1 MSDKIF
7 TILEAYTK
15 GAEALDAAGVTDAA
29 RDSKTLL
36 ALAMDVSETR
46 MITEQKSPVAPDR
59 LAVYRRMIERRASG
73 EPLQHITGNTEFMGL
88 PFKVRPGVLIPR
100 QETEIMVE
108 RALEVIRAEAWSKA
122 AAPAKVLDLCCGSG
136 VIGISVAKLAVSG
149 DGKPADV
156 EVTCSDIS
164 TDCIY
169 LAHTN
174 AELNGVDRAMR
185 FVRGDL
191 VMPFAGKEDDPDDA
205 SIRFRMVCCNPP
217 YIPTEVIGTL
227 QREVRDHDPTI
238 ALDGGYDG
246 LDFYRRIAVEVP
258 EVMESGGILLLEIG
272 SEQKDAVTGILKESG
287 AFDRVECIKDLAGR
301 DRVVTAVRK

>member
-1 MSDKIF
+1 MSEGGKIF

-15 GAEALDAAGVTDAA
+15 GAEALDAAGVADAA
-29 RDSKTLL
+29 RDAKTLL

-59 LAVYRRMIERRASG
+59 MAVYRRMIERRASG

-100 QETEIMVE
+100 QETEIMAE
-108 RALEVIRAEAWSKA
+108 RALDTIRSEEWSG
-122 AAPAKVLDLCCGSG
+122 PATVLDLCCGSG
-136 VIGISVAKLAVSG
+136 VIGISIAKLAG
-149 DGKPADV
+149 RDDL

-164 TDCIY
+164 TDCVY

-174 AELNGVDRAMR
+174 AELNGVDRDMR

-191 VMPFAGKEDDPDDA
+191 VVPFDGRADDPDDA
-205 SIRFRMVCCNPP
+205 TVRFRMVCCNPP
-217 YIPTEVIGTL
+217 YIPTDVIGTL
-227 QREVRDHDPTI
+227 QREVRDHDPTL

-246 LDFYRRIAVEVP
+246 LDFYRRIAEEVS
-258 EVMESGGILLLEIG
+258 EVMEPGGILILEIG
-272 SEQKDAVTGILKESG
+272 AEQKDAVTEILSG
-287 AFDRVECIKDLAGR
+287 SGRFDRVECIKDLAGR